1 MIGDNQI
8 VEYINPYFPNVQM
21 YKCNIDNETYHT
33 NDYGKLVDWIVDK
46 TVNAE
51 YYAECKRLSNIACAS
66 FMADVKYKD

>member
-8 VEYINPYFPNVQM
+8 VEYINPYFPDRQM
-21 YKCNIDNETYHT
+21 YKCKINSETYHT
-33 NDYGKLVDWIVDK
+33 DDYGKIVNWIVDK

-51 YYAECKRLSNIACAS
+51 YYAELKRLDDIACAS